1 MEVGAGAG
9 VRHFEQHCPD
19 NSPPYVAWLILMGFL
34 QGPAS

>member
-19 NSPPYVAWLILMGFL
+19 NLPPYVAWLIIVGFL
-34 QGPAS
+34 VLW